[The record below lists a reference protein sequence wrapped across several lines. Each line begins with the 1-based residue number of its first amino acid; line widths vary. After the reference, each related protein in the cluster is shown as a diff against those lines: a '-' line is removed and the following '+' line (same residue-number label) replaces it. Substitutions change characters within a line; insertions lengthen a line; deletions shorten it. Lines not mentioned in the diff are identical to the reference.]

1 MSSSARRP
9 LSTLEQ
15 PAAWELLRLRLRAV
29 RSFLSVALPI
39 ANAHTGDFYTRGVW
53 DELVCSS
60 PEAVLAAFT
69 RHHPPEQLSH
79 QEPTRTWDEN
89 ELLKIFC
96 KASHRLLDLESFL
109 EAAKH
114 HSLPY
119 LGVCTPFGQLLGF
132 LNEKEHGNYD
142 TKIKTDEF
150 MNNKKAHEVLVM
162 SQLIDS
168 IANYCGIK
176 QVIDLGSGKGYLS
189 SFLSMHYDLKVY
201 GIDSSSTNTHGAT
214 ERNRKLKKYW
224 KVYRSR
230 ARADSKGQLSETKK
244 ERGALPDNPECKAS
258 INGELL
264 SNNNIGLGRGQD
276 KPELSPV
283 DSSGSF
289 TDLAMSDSNELNN
302 QYCTVQD
309 ISKSPTS
316 EFSFLN
322 ILPFDAV
329 EVVASPKLCQSV
341 LSDEEREHR
350 KIANIKAK
358 ANRLKE
364 SNLYSPLTSYI
375 TAETELHDVIADL
388 EDSIMVGLH
397 TCGDLAPNTLRI
409 FVGKPE
415 IKAVCSVGCCYH
427 LLSEEFEVQPE
438 ENTLEKWGFPMCQDL
453 KEEGWCCGR
462 NARMSA
468 CLALDRVAVGQGLP
482 LESLFYRAVLQVIIK
497 ECYGNVKSDRR
508 VGKAFSKSS
517 CFLDYC
523 RESLK
528 NLGLDESKLSDSCLM
543 EYYELYKSRKKELEA
558 FNMLRV
564 VLSPCIEALILLD
577 RLCYL
582 REQGNVAWSGL
593 VKLFDP
599 VTSPRCYAVIA
610 VKKL

>member
-1 MSSSARRP
+1 MSCNRRQ
-9 LSTLEQ
+9 LSTMEQ
-15 PAAWELLRLRLRAV
+15 PAWELLRQRLRAV
-29 RSFLSVALPI
+29 RNFLSVALPI

-69 RHHPPEQLSH
+69 RHHPPEQLNH
-79 QEPTRTWDEN
+79 TEPTRSWDEN

-96 KASHRLLDLESFL
+96 KASHRLVDLESFL

-119 LGVCTPFGQLLGF
+119 LGVCTPLGQLLGF
-132 LNEKEHGNYD
+132 LNEEEHNNYD
-142 TKIKTDEF
+142 KKITTDEF
-150 MNNKKAHEVLVM
+150 MNYKKAHEVLVM

-176 QVIDLGSGKGYLS
+176 Q
-189 SFLSMHYDLKVY
+189 
-201 GIDSSSTNTHGAT
+201 
-214 ERNRKLKKYW
+214 
-224 KVYRSR
+224 
-230 ARADSKGQLSETKK
+230 
-244 ERGALPDNPECKAS
+244 
-258 INGELL
+258 
-264 SNNNIGLGRGQD
+264 
-276 KPELSPV
+276 
-283 DSSGSF
+283 
-289 TDLAMSDSNELNN
+289 
-302 QYCTVQD
+302 
-309 ISKSPTS
+309 
-316 EFSFLN
+316 
-322 ILPFDAV
+322 
-329 EVVASPKLCQSV
+329 
-341 LSDEEREHR
+341 
-350 KIANIKAK
+350 
-358 ANRLKE
+358 
-364 SNLYSPLTSYI
+364 
-375 TAETELHDVIADL
+375 
-388 EDSIMVGLH
+388 DSIMVGLH
-397 TCGDLAPNTLRI
+397 TCGDLSPNTLRI

-438 ENTLEKWGFPMCQDL
+438 ENTVEKWGFPMCQDL
-453 KEEGWCCGR
+453 KEERWSCGR

-482 LESLFYRAVLQVIIK
+482 LESLFYRAVLQVIVK

-528 NLGLDESKLSDSCLM
+528 NLGLDESKLSDSRLI
-543 EYYELYKSRKKELEA
+543 EYYEMYKSRKKELEA

-599 VTSPRCYAVIA
+599 VKSPRCYAVIA
-610 VKKL
+610 VKKY

>member
-1 MSSSARRP
+1 MERTSVRVKELRDRESVLDNWRAI
-9 LSTLEQ
+9 LLEVDVLQEWQTVTTLK
-15 PAAWELLRLRLRAV
+15 
-29 RSFLSVALPI
+29 
-39 ANAHTGDFYTRGVW
+39 N
-53 DELVCSS
+53 
-60 PEAVLAAFT
+60 
-69 RHHPPEQLSH
+69 
-79 QEPTRTWDEN
+79 EN

-96 KASHRLLDLESFL
+96 KASHRLVDLESFL

-119 LGVCTPFGQLLGF
+119 LGVCTPLGQLLGF
-132 LNEKEHGNYD
+132 LNEEEHNNYD
-142 TKIKTDEF
+142 KKITTDEF
-150 MNNKKAHEVLVM
+150 MNYKKAHEVLVM

-230 ARADSKGQLSETKK
+230 ARTDSKSQMSETKK
-244 ERGALPDNPECKAS
+244 ERGALPDNPECKTS
-258 INGELL
+258 INEKLL
-264 SNNNIGLGRGQD
+264 SSNNIGLGLDQE
-276 KPELSPV
+276 KPEFSPV
-283 DSSGSF
+283 NSSSSF
-289 TDLAMSDSNELNN
+289 TDLKMSDSSELNN
-302 QYCTVQD
+302 QYCTVSD
-309 ISKSPTS
+309 TSKAPTS
-316 EFSFLN
+316 ELSFLN

-329 EVVASPKLCQSV
+329 EVVTSPKLCQRV
-341 LSDEEREHR
+341 LSEEEREHR
-350 KIANIKAK
+350 KMVNIKAK
-358 ANRLKE
+358 ANRVKE
-364 SNLYSPLTSYI
+364 SNVYSPLTSYI

-397 TCGDLAPNTLRI
+397 TCGDLSPNTLRI

-427 LLSEEFEVQPE
+427 LLSEEFEIQPE
-438 ENTLEKWGFPMCQDL
+438 ENTVEKWGFPMCQDL
-453 KEEGWCCGR
+453 KEERWSCGR

-482 LESLFYRAVLQVIIK
+482 LESLFYRAVLQVIVK

-528 NLGLDESKLSDSCLM
+528 NLGLDESKLSDSRLI
-543 EYYELYKSRKKELEA
+543 EYYEMYKSRKKELEA
-558 FNMLRV
+558 FNM
-564 VLSPCIEALILLD
+564 
-577 RLCYL
+577 
-582 REQGNVAWSGL
+582 
-593 VKLFDP
+593 VKLRF
-599 VTSPRCYAVIA
+599 S
-610 VKKL
+610 